1 MAQQSKVVGGKFS
14 CAACGKQYAWKPQ
27 LAGKKAKCACGAA
40 IVVPHATVAP
50 PIPAPAPA
58 DYDLYDV
65 APPPA
70 VVAPAL
76 TAPGLPA
83 QHDTAAPRY
92 PGAGKVGVVMR
103 PADDAATAPRDTGG
117 KRRDRSADIHDV
129 RRDLLLPLGLIAA
142 GFVGMLAWAVL
153 AADAGAGGIVLV
165 TLAAFVS
172 TVVKTICIIAL
183 ALIAAPMFGIS
194 FGDFRTAIAKFAAVI
209 IFTDMALLWL
219 SEIIEHVAGSSGGR
233 APRGSGIVT
242 ILLATALISFL
253 VRFLFDMDS
262 EETGYVALPLA
273 IASLIIG
280 FILKVLAVAVLE
292 GLATAANNA
301 NTPVASATPAT
312 QVTSPAAVSP
322 APSNGIEASAIAAD
336 ASAPAEGAAQEAA
349 AVQRPAAAPAER
361 PIQFEETDQD
371 RTIAR
376 RLGTPAAKEARAYLA
391 NQVIADDSRGRL
403 VDSLYAAGARH
414 VYFDL
419 TSGVPRPTR
428 GYVELPAEQS
438 RRAACVRMY
447 QEYCRRNKLEPDPE
461 TIKDTAQ
468 RFLVIEMRR

>member
-1 MAQQSKVVGGKFS
+1 
-14 CAACGKQYAWKPQ
+14 
-27 LAGKKAKCACGAA
+27 
-40 IVVPHATVAP
+40 
-50 PIPAPAPA
+50 
-58 DYDLYDV
+58 
-65 APPPA
+65 
-70 VVAPAL
+70 
-76 TAPGLPA
+76 
-83 QHDTAAPRY
+83 
-92 PGAGKVGVVMR
+92 
-103 PADDAATAPRDTGG
+103 
-117 KRRDRSADIHDV
+117 
-129 RRDLLLPLGLIAA
+129 
-142 GFVGMLAWAVL
+142 
-153 AADAGAGGIVLV
+153 
-165 TLAAFVS
+165 
-172 TVVKTICIIAL
+172 
-183 ALIAAPMFGIS
+183 
-194 FGDFRTAIAKFAAVI
+194 
-209 IFTDMALLWL
+209 
-219 SEIIEHVAGSSGGR
+219 
-233 APRGSGIVT
+233 
-242 ILLATALISFL
+242 
-253 VRFLFDMDS
+253 MDS

-280 FILKVLAVAVLE
+280 FILKVLAMAVLE

-322 APSNGIEASAIAAD
+322 APSNGIAAPAVAAD

-349 AVQRPAAAPAER
+349 AVQRPAAVPTER
-361 PIQFEETDQD
+361 PIQYEETDQD

-391 NQVIADDSRGRL
+391 TQVIADDSRRRL
-403 VDSLYAAGARH
+403 VESLYAAGARQ